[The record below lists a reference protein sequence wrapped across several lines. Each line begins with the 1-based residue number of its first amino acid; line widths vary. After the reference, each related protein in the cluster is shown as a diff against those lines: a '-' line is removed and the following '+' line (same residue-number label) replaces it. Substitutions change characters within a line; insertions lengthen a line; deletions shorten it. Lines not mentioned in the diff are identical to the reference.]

1 MRDIMGAFK
10 QQKKLRG
17 GLEKVD
23 IEQAWKEVMGPG
35 VIKYTTKLDFK
46 DGTLYVNLSSSVMRQ
61 ELAYGKSKII
71 AQLNRHLGVEKIQ
84 KLFLK

>member
-10 QQKKLRG
+10 QQKKLRT

-23 IEQAWKEVMGPG
+23 VEEAWKAVMGPG
-35 VIKYTTKLDFK
+35 VIKYTSKLNFK
-46 DGTLYVNLSSSVMRQ
+46 DGTLYVSLSSSVMRQ
-61 ELAYGKSKII
+61 ELAYGKTKII
-71 AQLNRHLGVEKIQ
+71 DQLNRYLGAEKIQ